1 MKSCQRFL
9 LTGIALALVFSIGPR
24 CVTRSGGAASCT
36 LGGIKIPLPS
46 SQKTST
52 PGTTVVPDSGG
63 REPVIGAFTVNPAEI
78 TAGDKTT
85 LQWQTTGAT
94 TVTIEPGIGTA
105 IASGSIIL
113 TPEKDTTYIL
123 TASNSSSSVRRTVT
137 VYVSTTAAPPVPVN
151 PAASAPPPSYTPIPG
166 PVPAPTP
173 FPAPGPIPV
182 PIPIP
187 APAPAPAPPPPAPPP
202 AASPVIN
209 SFTATPASVA
219 AGACSTLGWSTTGA
233 TSAALNPG
241 GAVPVNGSIPACPA
255 VTTTYTLTA
264 TNAAGSVTDTETVTV
279 TGAPPPEP
287 PPPAESAACEQSLF
301 DAVNVLRAADGKAA
315 LARNAYI
322 DGLCRQHAQYMADHD
337 ALSHDD
343 FLTRVNSI
351 RANIPGINP
360 CAENVLQSNIPCD
373 ANDMANMWFN
383 SPGHKTNMLN
393 AAYTLSGMGIV
404 IDAGGKIWACQMFA
418 GP

>member
-1 MKSCQRFL
+1 MTNCQRFL
-9 LTGIALALVFSIGPR
+9 LTGIALALVFSIGPG
-24 CVTRSGGAASCT
+24 CLTRSGGAASCT
-36 LGGIKIPLPS
+36 LGGIKIPLAA
-46 SQKTST
+46 SQKTTT
-52 PGTTVVPDSGG
+52 PSTTVVPESGG
-63 REPVIGAFTVNPAEI
+63 REPVIGAFTANPAEI

-94 TVTIEPGIGTA
+94 TLTIEPGIGTA

-113 TPEKDTTYIL
+113 SPEKDTTYIL
-123 TASNSSSSVRRTVT
+123 TASNSSGSVRRTVT
-137 VYVSTTAAPPVPVN
+137 VYVSTLAAPPVPVN
-151 PAASAPPPSYTPIPG
+151 PAASAPAPSYTPIPG

-182 PIPIP
+182 PIPTPIP
-187 APAPAPAPPPPAPPP
+187 IPDPAPAPAPPPP
-202 AASPVIN
+202 
-209 SFTATPASVA
+209 
-219 AGACSTLGWSTTGA
+219 
-233 TSAALNPG
+233 
-241 GAVPVNGSIPACPA
+241 
-255 VTTTYTLTA
+255 
-264 TNAAGSVTDTETVTV
+264 E
-279 TGAPPPEP
+279 PPPEP
-287 PPPAESAACEQSLF
+287 PPGAPPPAESAACEQSLF
-301 DAVNVLRAADGKAA
+301 DAVNALRVADGKAA

-322 DGLCRQHAQYMADHD
+322 DGLCRQHAQYMADHN

-351 RANIPGINP
+351 RANIPGTNP

-373 ANDMANMWFN
+373 ANDMADMWFN
-383 SPGHKTNMLN
+383 SPGHKANMLN